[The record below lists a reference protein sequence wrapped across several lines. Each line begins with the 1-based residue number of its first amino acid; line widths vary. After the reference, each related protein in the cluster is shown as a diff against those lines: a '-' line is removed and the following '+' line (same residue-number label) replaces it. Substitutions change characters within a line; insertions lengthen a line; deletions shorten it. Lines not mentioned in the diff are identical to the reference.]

1 MKKSDHIDLE
11 KPILLEADKSSNLPD
26 RTLDPLPKESHVV
39 NQSAKN
45 LFSRMNPIYKYTIG
59 SCVPFS
65 SCSPFGHES
74 AYSREVN
81 EPKELLVDE
90 IKTKVNRHFENH
102 LKKWGQQKFPW
113 KALFHLLLVILV
125 TIQVISTHIA

>member
-1 MKKSDHIDLE
+1 MEKSDNLE
-11 KPILLEADKSSNLPD
+11 TGILLDADKSSNSPD
-26 RTLDPLPKESHVV
+26 RTLVPEESHVV
-39 NQSAKN
+39 NQSAKKI
-45 LFSRMNPIYKYTIG
+45 LFSRLKPIYKYTIG

-74 AYSREVN
+74 AHSPEFN

-102 LKKWGQQKFPW
+102 LEKWERRKFPW